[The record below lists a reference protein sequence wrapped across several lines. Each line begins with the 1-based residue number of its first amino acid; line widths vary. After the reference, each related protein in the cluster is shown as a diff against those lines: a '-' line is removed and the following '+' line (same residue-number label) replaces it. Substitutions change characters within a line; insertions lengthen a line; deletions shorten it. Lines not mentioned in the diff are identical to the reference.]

1 MEVVLDANILF
12 RTLISAGEIVDIF
25 FDTRLE
31 IIAPQNL
38 LEEIKNNEKEI
49 LEKSKL
55 FESEFKELFEAI
67 KKLVL
72 FIPKEEYDEKIQEAR
87 KILKNHNK
95 DEDFVALA
103 IKRGIKIWTYEK
115 RLFDLGM
122 TISTKEISE
131 AISKQ

>member
-87 KILKNHNK
+87 KILKINNK

-115 RLFDLGM
+115 RLFDLNIA
-122 TISTKEISE
+122 ISTKEVSE